1 MKYWVTGLYF
11 KVDTHILDG
20 MKEFAMSIKRPEPM
34 KRLAMELFSATAE
47 RVWFLVLLMSDPCLT
62 VACHSCNQS
71 LHQDCLA

>member
-1 MKYWVTGLYF
+1 MKYWVTELYF

-47 RVWFLVLLMSDPCLT
+47 RVWFWYF
-62 VACHSCNQS
+62 
-71 LHQDCLA
+71 